1 MFKTVIDK
9 CKYLPN
15 ININLKTMNSKKI
28 LKSVLILV
36 FSIATIS
43 CSKDDDSST
52 TPTPNPST
60 SLGSFV
66 GNIQVSD
73 DPQTNLG
80 YIYNAVVTV
89 TTSGSSAIIK
99 ITGNEGFDREY
110 NANVT
115 FSQNGTTNM
124 NIVKQTKPAEKNSSG
139 TVIISNNSL
148 GLDINYVSDN
158 ITVRET
164 PTSPTTVII
173 SGKVR
178 MLGSNLVKQ

>member
-1 MFKTVIDK
+1 
-9 CKYLPN
+9 
-15 ININLKTMNSKKI
+15 MNSKKI
-28 LKSVLILV
+28 LKSIVILV
-36 FSIATIS
+36 FSIITMS
-43 CSKDDDSST
+43 CSNDDDNST
-52 TPTPNPST
+52 TPTTNPGT
-60 SLGSFV
+60 SLGSFA

-89 TTSGSSAIIK
+89 TSSGSTATIK

-110 NANVT
+110 SANVA
-115 FSQNGTTNM
+115 FSQGVTTNM
-124 NIVKQTKPAEKNSSG
+124 NIVKQTKPVEKNSSG
-139 TVIISNNSL
+139 SVIISNNSL

-178 MLGSNLVKQ
+178 MLGSNLIKQ